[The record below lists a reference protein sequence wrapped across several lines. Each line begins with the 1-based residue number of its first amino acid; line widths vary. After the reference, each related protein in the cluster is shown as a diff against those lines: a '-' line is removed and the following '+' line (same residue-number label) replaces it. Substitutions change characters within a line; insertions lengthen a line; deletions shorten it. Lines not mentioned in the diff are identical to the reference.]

1 MTIPARKIHLLG
13 TAEYRD
19 QAEAML
25 RSVGDAALVERGVLR
40 SLVMRCPDGCGQ
52 TLVVNLD
59 PRAGKAWRL
68 DLRHGTTTLYPS
80 VWRDGGC
87 ESHFIVWK
95 DVILWCDR
103 FEDGNREPPYDQ
115 GIEPLVLEA
124 LPIDQHTDAAN
135 IALRLNL
142 IVWDAAKALRRLVA
156 RGDACEGTD
165 SLRGAYRR
173 IVKD

>member
-25 RSVGDAALVERGVLR
+25 RAVGDAALVERGVLR

-59 PRAGKAWRL
+59 PRAGKAWQL

-103 FEDGNREPPYDQ
+103 FEDGNREPDYDQ

-124 LPIDQHTDAAN
+124 LPIDQHTDARTV
-135 IALRLNL
+135 ALRLNL

-156 RGDACEGTD
+156 RGDAREGTD

-173 IVKD
+173 IFKD

>member
-1 MTIPARKIHLLG
+1 MTIPARQVDFLG
-13 TAEYRD
+13 TAEYRGE
-19 QAEAML
+19 AEAML
-25 RSVGDAALVERGVLR
+25 RSPGDAALVERGVLR

-68 DLRHGTTTLYPS
+68 DRRRGTTTLYPS

-103 FEDGNREPPYDQ
+103 FEDGNREPDYDQ

-124 LPIDQHTDAAN
+124 LPIHQHMDAAT

-142 IVWDAAKALRRLVA
+142 LVWDAAKALRRLAA
-156 RGDACEGTD
+156 RGEACEGTG

-173 IVKD
+173 VTND

>member
-1 MTIPARKIHLLG
+1 MTIPARKIHRLG

-19 QAEAML
+19 EAEAML
-25 RSVGDAALVERGVLR
+25 QSPGDAALVERGVLR
-40 SLVMRCPDGCGQ
+40 SIVMRCPDGCGE

-68 DLRHGTTTLYPS
+68 DLRDEATTLYPS

-95 DVILWCDR
+95 DTILWCDR
-103 FEDGNREPPYDQ
+103 FEDGNREPDYDQ

-124 LPIDQHTDAAN
+124 LPIDRHLDALT

-142 IVWDAAKALRRLVA
+142 IVWDAAKALRRLAA
-156 RGDACEGTD
+156 RGEAREGNA

-173 IVKD
+173 MVKD